1 LGVYESSCLF
11 SELFVVNFSEYNF
24 IVSYT
29 IIVNT
34 PNKTPEVHLQVWR
47 NQEHPP
53 RKKEKHFVT
62 LSKLFHYIKQKQI
75 KIIVMLDREIQYNFA
90 KILTSDKEFIG
101 MIAMEKGSLNENKIV
116 SKVLEDGYLLEKITE
131 DEFEKYQDE
140 DMEEIFLE

>member
-1 LGVYESSCLF
+1 
-11 SELFVVNFSEYNF
+11 
-24 IVSYT
+24 
-29 IIVNT
+29 
-34 PNKTPEVHLQVWR
+34 
-47 NQEHPP
+47 
-53 RKKEKHFVT
+53 
-62 LSKLFHYIKQKQI
+62 
-75 KIIVMLDREIQYNFA
+75 MLDREIQYNFA